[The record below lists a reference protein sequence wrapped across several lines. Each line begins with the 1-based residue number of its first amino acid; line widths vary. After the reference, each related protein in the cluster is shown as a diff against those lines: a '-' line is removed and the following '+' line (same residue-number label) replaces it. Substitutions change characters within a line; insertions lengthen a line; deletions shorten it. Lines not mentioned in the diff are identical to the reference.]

1 MEQQSL
7 YCGIDVSKGRA
18 EAGVLKADESRLGK
32 TRMFLDTPE
41 GREKM
46 ERWLCRCI
54 RQTGAA
60 KLEIGLEPTGGYEV
74 HWVRSLKS
82 RTWPAPVRVRLL
94 PTTVVRAQHNAT
106 GQRTCTDSTSAWALA
121 EALRS
126 HPKVEVIALS
136 ARQRSWRRWIRQT
149 EKIRQQAQS
158 IQNELLQVL
167 YETMPFMVSHI
178 KDDAKWVLLLLKN
191 YPTAAKLAKARKAE
205 SIPHA
210 PVDKVRQLQHC
221 ACQQCRQLPSDE
233 LSGENVKWLAE
244 ELLRL
249 NRRHEQERENIG
261 KWVREN
267 PVDPAIQRMCS
278 IPYFGAYTAAAV
290 YAEACMGKRWYP
302 SAEAMVKFMGMDLA
316 QRDSGDKQGP
326 LHLSKKGPSS
336 VRRLLYLAAW
346 RLSQHVP
353 VFQEYYRRQLARN
366 GGQGTAATV
375 AVMRKLIRIIWKL
388 INDNVDFDGEYEAR
402 WKKAHAEVR
411 PRGPQIPADLRQASL
426 LPQEQLQQAPL
437 SRYFR
442 KKVKAASGR
451 KRVQD
456 PVWSVTEPPS
466 PASDT
471 AIGQGI
477 LYPQTQSCANSEK
490 NETSIAYAKKPT

>member
-1 MEQQSL
+1 MKQKSL
-7 YCGIDVSKGRA
+7 YCGIDVSKGRV
-18 EAGVLKADESRLGK
+18 EAGVIKADESRLGK
-32 TRMFLDTPE
+32 TRMFVDTPE
-41 GREKM
+41 GRGQM
-46 ERWLCRCI
+46 GRWLCRCI
-54 RQTGAA
+54 RQTEATEV
-60 KLEIGLEPTGGYEV
+60 EIGLEPTGGYEV

-82 RTWPAPVRVRLL
+82 RTWPVPVRVRLL
-94 PTTVVRAQHNAT
+94 PTVAVRAQHKAT

-121 EALRS
+121 EALRA
-126 HPKVEVIALS
+126 HPEVEVIALS
-136 ARQRSWRRWIRQT
+136 PRQRSWRRWIRQT
-149 EKIRQQAQS
+149 EKIRKRAQS

-167 YETMPFMVSHI
+167 YETMPFMVPHV
-178 KDDAKWVLLLLKN
+178 KDNAKWVLLLLKS

-205 SIPHA
+205 SIPFA
-210 PVDKVRQLQHC
+210 PVDKVRQLQQC
-221 ACQQCRQLPSDE
+221 AREQSRNLPSDE
-233 LSGENVKWLAE
+233 LSGENVTWLAE

-249 NRRHEQERENIG
+249 NRRHEQERGKIG

-267 PVDPAIQRMCS
+267 PVVPAIQRMDS

-302 SAEAMVKFMGMDLA
+302 SAEALLKFMGMDLA

-326 LHLSKKGPSS
+326 LRLSKSGPSS

-353 VFQEYYRRQLARN
+353 VFQEYYRRQLASN
-366 GGQGTAATV
+366 GGQGIAATV
-375 AVMRKLIRIIWKL
+375 AVMRKLVRIIWKL

-411 PRGPQIPADLRQASL
+411 PQGPQIPADLRQASSL
-426 LPQEQLQQAPL
+426 SQEQLQQAPL

-451 KRVQD
+451 KRALD

-471 AIGQGI
+471 AIGHDI
-477 LYPQTQSCANSEK
+477 LYPQTESCANPEK
-490 NETSIAYAKKPT
+490 TETSIAYAKKPT